1 MLRARPSGAHG
12 HFQQNRL
19 IAFGQGHEN
28 PVSALFRNAIAA
40 GVQFAHGGDFAERH
54 EYARLLPHLPRSEE
68 FHPEPV
74 EIRAV
79 PDFGDRNRKLTEKL
93 NV

>member
-54 EYARLLPHLPRSEE
+54 EYARLLPFASPYGEK
-68 FHPEPV
+68 
-74 EIRAV
+74 
-79 PDFGDRNRKLTEKL
+79 DRFSPFQQGRIL
-93 NV
+93 V